1 MSADL
6 RAGAD
11 LPAGLA
17 FLTGATGF
25 IGSRLARRLAERGWR
40 LRCLVREGSR
50 TAALTELGAEL
61 VRDELTD
68 AAVLTAAM
76 EGADLAYH
84 LAAVYELGV
93 VDAAEMERTNV
104 QGTRAFLDAVARAGV
119 PRAVYVSTTVAL
131 GPVPKGRG
139 DETTVHTGAPR
150 SVYERTKLE
159 AHRLARAAQA
169 RGLPL
174 VIACPANVYGPGD
187 EGPNGRFIRDVLRGR
202 LPGLPTRPS
211 WFSYVHVDDV
221 VDGLVRIGER
231 GEPGATYVLSGED
244 ASLNDFAR
252 RIAAL
257 AGRRAPLLRFPP
269 AAIPAPGRVLD
280 AISRATGV
288 RFPNTREAAAT
299 AAGLRWLH
307 SHDRATAELGWVP
320 RGLEAGLPETVSWF
334 LRGERP
340 AR

>member
-1 MSADL
+1 VSPDL

-11 LPAGLA
+11 LPAGLV

-40 LRCLVREGSR
+40 LRCLVRPSSR
-50 TAALTELGAEL
+50 TAELEALGAEL
-61 VRDELTD
+61 VRAELTD
-68 AAVLTAAM
+68 AAALTAAM

-84 LAAVYELGV
+84 LAALYDIGV
-93 VDAAEMERTNV
+93 VDAAEMERVNV
-104 QGTRAFLDAVARAGV
+104 RGTRAFLDAVARTGV

-131 GPVPKGRG
+131 GPVPQGSG
-139 DETTVHTGAPR
+139 DENTVHSGRPR

-174 VIACPANVYGPGD
+174 LVACPANVYGPGD
-187 EGPNGRFIRDVLRGR
+187 DGPNGRFIADLLKGH

-221 VDGLVRIGER
+221 AEGLVRVGEQ
-231 GEPGATYVLSGED
+231 GAPGSLYVLSGEE

-252 RIAAL
+252 RAAAL
-257 AGRRAPLLRFPP
+257 AGKRAPLLRFPP
-269 AAIPAPGRVLD
+269 VAIRATGSVLD
-280 AISRATGV
+280 AISRATGL
-288 RFPNTREAAAT
+288 RFPITRENAET

-307 SHDRATAELGWVP
+307 AHDRATDELGWTP
-320 RGLEAGLPETVSWF
+320 RGLDAGLPETVSWF
-334 LRGERP
+334 LRVRRP
-340 AR
+340 DR